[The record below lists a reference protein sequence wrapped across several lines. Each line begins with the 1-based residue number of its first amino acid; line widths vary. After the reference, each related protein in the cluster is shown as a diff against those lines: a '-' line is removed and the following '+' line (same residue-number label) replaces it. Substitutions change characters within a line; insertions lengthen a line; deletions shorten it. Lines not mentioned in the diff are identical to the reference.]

1 MQDKLLN
8 MYPNLGLFALS
19 IIFAQQGS
27 MLIKKILKR
36 SWHVLML
43 HEAARASTL
52 GSNTSIMETTMDAP
66 EAQLYPQTKLHP
78 WVPENLFENIRW
90 KF

>member
-1 MQDKLLN
+1 
-8 MYPNLGLFALS
+8 
-19 IIFAQQGS
+19 
-27 MLIKKILKR
+27 
-36 SWHVLML
+36 ML

-52 GSNTSIMETTMDAP
+52 GSNTSIKETTMDAP

-78 WVPENLFENIRW
+78 WVPENIFENIRR